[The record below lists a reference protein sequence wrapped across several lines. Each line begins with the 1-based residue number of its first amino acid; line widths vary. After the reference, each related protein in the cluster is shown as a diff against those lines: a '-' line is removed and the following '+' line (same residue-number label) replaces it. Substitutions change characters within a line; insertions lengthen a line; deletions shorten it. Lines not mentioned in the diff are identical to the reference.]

1 MKDKC
6 RWKCDEGC
14 CEKGGRKGVFVLF
27 FSSDSILS
35 QEKASILEFLHIQ
48 FQNEKMPFR
57 AVNKSHFDRKADL
70 FWIERRKWM
79 SKKSHFEARKSI
91 LFIGKMSKGHADI
104 YIFFLSLLCSWT
116 KICQSQQSI
125 ICWWKSVLTKNF
137 PTTFTSR
144 AQTFP
149 LLIPIWIWQGVG
161 VRMERGCAA
170 GYPSGMS
177 HPVKEPSAARSNLLP
192 ECLDLGSLCLAR
204 WN

>member
-1 MKDKC
+1 MKKC
-6 RWKCDEGC
+6 LLEQSTNPTSIEKLICFELNVENECQRKVTLKQESPSFSLGKCQ
-14 CEKGGRKGVFVLF
+14 KGTLTFTF
-27 FSSDSILS
+27 
-35 QEKASILEFLHIQ
+35 
-48 FQNEKMPFR
+48 
-57 AVNKSHFDRKADL
+57 
-70 FWIERRKWM
+70 
-79 SKKSHFEARKSI
+79 
-91 LFIGKMSKGHADI
+91 
-104 YIFFLSLLCSWT
+104 FFLSLLCSWT

-192 ECLDLGSLCLAR
+192 ECLDLGSPCLAR